1 MKALLFTSSCIHY
14 NVEYLL
20 SICSLFAIIPLGNST
35 MEKLQKVVSGYTA
48 CGLGL
53 DVHCNLFGPTA
64 LLKVC
69 KQLWIKFHIKFEEF
83 KPHVSPNY

>member
-20 SICSLFAIIPLGNST
+20 SICSLFAIIPIGNNT
-35 MEKLQKVVSGYTA
+35 MEKLQKVLSGYTS
-48 CGLGL
+48 CGLRL

-64 LLKVC
+64 LLQVC
-69 KQLWIKFHIKFEEF
+69 K
-83 KPHVSPNY
+83 